1 MRSKC
6 GLHYP
11 RYDSHNFSV
20 FLLHILPLFC
30 QLYLFLCEKIQSID
44 IILLHFTI
52 NVGLF
57 RQVLK
62 ICYCD
67 QFSAENESIYRYICT
82 SFIESVKKCVPEQLK
97 KLKVYLILHLVVDMK
112 EFGPTASFNT
122 ERYVQKWVIFAIH
135 SYYQIYIC

>member
-1 MRSKC
+1 MAC
-6 GLHYP
+6 IIQGMIVIILVY
-11 RYDSHNFSV
+11 FSC
-20 FLLHILPLFC
+20 IYC
-30 QLYLFLCEKIQSID
+30 LCFVTYTYFYVKKIQSID

-97 KLKVYLILHLVVDMK
+97 KLKVYLILHLVDDMK

-122 ERYVQKWVIFAIH
+122 ERYVQKWVIFSIH